1 MREAYQAALKSV
13 LHVQITQY
21 RDRMGLTQ
29 AQMAEILLMDVRS
42 YIDLDHGKSM
52 CGTLSFVLFL
62 LYCCQDRDALL
73 QSIQMAFDK
82 VRGDVA

>member
-1 MREAYQAALKSV
+1 MREAYLAALKSV
-13 LHVQITQY
+13 LHVQLMQS
-21 RDRMGLTQ
+21 RGALGLTQ
-29 AQMAEILLMDVRS
+29 TQMADILMMDVRS

-73 QSIQMAFDK
+73 QSIQTAFDK
-82 VRGDVA
+82 VHDDVA